1 MATTIPMLFTG
12 KPTISP
18 EKIDIL
24 KSWYEQALGD
34 MDKSTEPEDVSYYW
48 GGSDYM
54 FSVLDL
60 LYLEGKEV
68 VQKSNGNFKRAVLI
82 TGAVTVGYLFF
93 KNKTKVQI
101 FVDHGKSIVKD
112 NVQQMNES
120 FKTNDKNG
128 FDRLKTDD

>member
-1 MATTIPMLFTG
+1 MATIIPMLFTG

-24 KSWYEQALGD
+24 KSWYEQSLGD
-34 MDKSTEPEDVSYYW
+34 MDKATEPEDVSYYW
-48 GGSDYM
+48 GRSDYM

-93 KNKTKVQI
+93 KNKTKI
-101 FVDHGKSIVKD
+101 EIRLDTEIKRLKNKIEK
-112 NVQQMNES
+112 
-120 FKTNDKNG
+120 KNG
-128 FDRLKTDD
+128 TIITLKDLD